1 MKNLSPFVFP
11 EITDDDIAWV
21 SRIMELPAGAFD
33 QARQEV
39 LKDRVSIDVAAC
51 PGSGK
56 TTLLVAKLA
65 ILARKWRDTRRG
77 ICVLSH
83 TNVARDEIEKRIGST
98 AEGQM
103 LLSYPH
109 FIGTVH
115 GFVDKFLAIPYLRW
129 KGWDC
134 LVNDELCFEKIRD
147 EVQFV
152 EGFDFDFKNKYRLL
166 NHRNKN
172 KYLKL
177 NLSYSEGS
185 VSVTPPCSVRDL
197 GVFSDEITP
206 NDLIVFQRNLK
217 LGVSKRG
224 YHAYNDMF
232 AYGHRLL
239 DIFTGSGQHLRARF
253 PILFIDEAQDNSEL
267 QSNILHRVFVSGTS
281 DVVCQRFG
289 DANQAIFNSVGSE
302 SDAPTTWVFPCD
314 DENIKRDIPDSHR
327 FGPSIANFA
336 APFAIVPQGLTGKGP
351 DQRKAGVDVGLKH
364 TIYLFEEDAQVHVLP
379 VFTDYLREV
388 FTPESLSNGSFVA
401 VGGKHREPGDDNNK
415 PNSVCDYWD
424 AYAPEQTR
432 ADPKPDTFI
441 GYFQAG
447 YSKFDKHGSGN
458 LHIIVES
465 IAAGVLEAVRRSGGK
480 IVRRLRKDRFVREML
495 VEKPE
500 VLANY
505 SEFMCRFVVDREE
518 LTKQKWDNEWQRKVS
533 DLAEAIFDGEETYQA
548 PLAFLNW
555 PDAGAGKPASAQAGT
570 IYNKDEWL
578 PKIRLGSIHSVKG
591 ETHTGVL
598 VLETFWNGYYHGK
611 LKSWL
616 LREKQGGNGE
626 GVQNLSRLKLHYVA
640 MTRPTHLLCLAVPSA
655 TFTLDELNTLSRGG
669 WRIARISV
677 GGQVRWG

>member
-1 MKNLSPFVFP
+1 MKDLSPFVFP
-11 EITDDDIAWV
+11 EITDDDIAWA
-21 SRIMELPAGAFD
+21 SKAIGLPADAFD
-33 QARQEV
+33 QARKGV
-39 LKDRVSIDVAAC
+39 LKDRASIDVAAC

-109 FIGTVH
+109 FIGTIH

-152 EGFDFDFKNKYRLL
+152 KGFDFDFKKKYRVL
-166 NHRNKN
+166 NHQNKN
-172 KYLKL
+172 KYIKL
-177 NLSYSEGS
+177 TLSYSERS
-185 VSVTPPCSVRDL
+185 VSVTPSCSIGNLDA
-197 GVFSDEITP
+197 FSDDITL
-206 NDLIVFQRNLK
+206 NNLISFQTNLK
-217 LGVSKRG
+217 LSVSKRG

-239 DIFTGSGQHLRARF
+239 DVFPGSSQHLTARF

-267 QSNILHRVFVSGTS
+267 QSNILHRVFVSGQCK
-281 DVVCQRFG
+281 VVCQRFG
-289 DANQAIFNSVGSE
+289 DANQAIFNNVDSK
-302 SDAPTTWVFPCD
+302 DIPITWVFPSD
-314 DENIKRDIPDSHR
+314 EENIKRDIPDSHR
-327 FGPSIANFA
+327 FGQSIADFA

-351 DQRKAGVDVGLKH
+351 DQRKAGADIGEMH
-364 TIYLFEEDAQVHVLP
+364 TVFLFEEDAQAHVLP
-379 VFTDYLREV
+379 AFTDYLREIFAPDV
-388 FTPESLSNGSFVA
+388 LSNGSFVA
-401 VGGKHREPGDDNNK
+401 VGGKHKEPSDDNNK
-415 PNSVCDYWD
+415 PNSVCDYWS
-424 AYAPEQTR
+424 AYSPEQTR
-432 ADPKPDTFI
+432 AEPRPDTFI
-441 GYFQAG
+441 GYLQAG
-447 YSKFDKHGSGN
+447 HSKFYKCDNGN
-458 LHIIVES
+458 LHSMVES
-465 IAAGVLEAVRRSGGK
+465 IAEGVLEVVRLAGGK
-480 IVRRLRKDRFVREML
+480 ILRKLRKDRYIREVL

-500 VLANY
+500 VLVGY
-505 SEFMCRFVVDREE
+505 SEFMCRFAVNREE
-518 LTKQKWDNEWQRKVS
+518 LTQQKWENEWKQKIS
-533 DLAEAIFDGEETYQA
+533 DVAEAMFDGEEPYQA
-548 PLAFLNW
+548 PQTFLNW
-555 PDAGAGKPASAQAGT
+555 PDVGADAPAGAQAGT
-570 IYNKDEWL
+570 IYQKDEQL

-611 LKSWL
+611 LKRWL

-640 MTRPTHLLCLAVPSA
+640 MTRPTHLLCLAVPSG
-655 TFTLDELNTLSRGG
+655 TFTPDEVSTLLGKG
-669 WRIARISV
+669 WRIARV
-677 GGQVRWG
+677 AAGGQVAWQT